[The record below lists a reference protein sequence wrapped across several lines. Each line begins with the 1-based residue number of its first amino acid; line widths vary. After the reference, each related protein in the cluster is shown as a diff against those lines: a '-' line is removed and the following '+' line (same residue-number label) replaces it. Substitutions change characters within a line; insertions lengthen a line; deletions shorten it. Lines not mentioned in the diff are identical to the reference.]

1 MPSGIPLS
9 PEERYA
15 RHKQIY
21 GSGSE
26 PPAVRIG
33 RPGGRAG
40 VPRTDEERMAIHA
53 LYYSTPLPTTRQGLA
68 QGGMLATRGDVALMT
83 KEDARRLHEQRYGV
97 PPGMMIKCVGT
108 ECRLVPVP
116 MAEEKLAIPLL
127 AVAAWIVAN
136 KLILVTL
143 TILAAALYVGLSVA
157 YAVWEK
163 AKRYG
168 LPPFQ
173 MVVAAPKPEDIDD
186 PQATYAFG
194 IIGAVPGRRV
204 SVKFGKGTYI
214 GYADPVFRE
223 CIANAR
229 GECLIQATGRE
240 VAEAAENRKFIVG
253 SLPMMGESG
262 DVTVSMYAQE
272 DRRMLQRDIRSPIQ
286 PVRIHIPTMT
296 ENIAK
301 GIPCLV
307 PPHGISS
314 KDADEGFAAGGAYY
328 IKFAIPFMCCFPGLP
343 YTPGMWVPP
352 GFIISRDP

>member
-21 GSGSE
+21 GTESE
-26 PPAVRIG
+26 PPAERIG
-33 RPGGRAG
+33 RIGWQSG
-40 VPRTDEERMAIHA
+40 I
-53 LYYSTPLPTTRQGLA
+53 A
-68 QGGMLATRGDVALMT
+68 QGSMLATRGDVALMT

-97 PPGMMIKCVGT
+97 PPGMMVECVGT

-116 MAEEKLAIPLL
+116 MAEEKLALPLV

-143 TILAAALYVGLSVA
+143 TILAAALYAGLSVA
-157 YAVWEK
+157 YAAWEK
-163 AKRYG
+163 VKRYG

-173 MVVAAPKPEDIDD
+173 LIVAAPKTEEIDNPD
-186 PQATYAFG
+186 AQYALG

-204 SVKFGKGTYI
+204 SVKFGKGTYL
-214 GYADPVFRE
+214 GYADPIFRE
-223 CIANAR
+223 CVANAR
-229 GECLIQATGRE
+229 GECLITATGRE
-240 VAEAAENRKFIVG
+240 IAEAAERRKFLVG

-272 DRRMLQRDIRSPIQ
+272 DRRMLQRDIRTPIQ
-286 PVRIHIPTMT
+286 PVRIHIPTTAEDIMQ
-296 ENIAK
+296 A
-301 GIPCLV
+301 IPCFV
-307 PPHGISS
+307 PPRGVSA
-314 KDADEGFAAGGAYY
+314 KDAAEGFAVGKAYY
-328 IKFAIPFMCCFPGLP
+328 IKLSAPLLCCFPGLP

-352 GFIISRDP
+352 GCIISEKP